1 MNNTK
6 SMTENKTN
14 VSYSFR
20 GQEIP
25 ALPDII
31 FRKHSKVLDTDEAIQ
46 MFVDMSNEELDTIT
60 IEAVH
65 YDDSKQLDTV
75 MLSNGSVITVETA
88 IAFAE
93 NDMINGYTTGATRH
107 GGKTLRT
114 VKQGVSLKTLKEF

>member
-1 MNNTK
+1 MNNTNE
-6 SMTENKTN
+6 SKTMKN

-25 ALPDII
+25 VLPDII
-31 FRKHSKVLDTDEAIQ
+31 FKKHSKVLNIDEAVQ
-46 MFVDMSNEELDTIT
+46 MFLDMPNEELDNIT

-93 NDMINGYTTGATRH
+93 NDMIKGYTTGATRH

-114 VKQGVSLKTLKEF
+114 VRQGVSLKTLKEF